1 MVTLASVWATFTL
14 KMEMIPD
21 IDLPI
26 TTVVTVYPRATPE
39 EIMNEVTVPIEGAIS
54 DIGGLRH
61 IVSTSVDGISFIF
74 VEFEYGTD
82 MGRVNDTISENLRA
96 LGLPQGVRDLD
107 PDILE
112 MAGLEE
118 NPQLFA
124 IDMNSFPVVFF
135 SLSGDV
141 PPHELQHIAITEII
155 PRLEDIDGVLDV
167 GIEGGSKDEV
177 LVSLDPEK
185 MNEFGISMSQVEAIL
200 AAGEYSSLSE
210 IENADMETDA
220 LVLGDVAGVNLGP
233 PPETA
238 ITRTNGKPSVAINV
252 RKDKGANIVTV
263 ANAVVDEA
271 EKIGEELGDDVE
283 FITVGDQSELIERS
297 ISELTRNAIIGGV
310 LAIIVAFLF
319 LMAFRASLVTAISIP
334 LSLLIG
340 FLLMWASGIT
350 INMLTLSAMVIA
362 VGRVIDNSI
371 VLLEVIFRRMQQ
383 GEGFREAA
391 IGGAKDV
398 AAPITSATLAT
409 VAIFIPLA
417 FIGGI
422 VGELFVPFALT
433 ITFALAASLLVALT
447 IVPALSNFTVS
458 RKAKARKG
466 EPWYLRV
473 YTPML
478 KWALGHRALTLLI
491 AAALFFG
498 SFGLFPF
505 IGTSFLPS
513 MSEKML
519 TIDVELP
526 QGTDLISTQ
535 EVAMQVEEILGEKP
549 EVFVTYD
556 VTVGTSASVF
566 GGFSAMGG
574 GGTNTASVFVSLD
587 QDADVEGE
595 ADELRHALEGIG
607 EEASFTVSTGPPMM
621 SSMTGGSRLDIS
633 IRGENRE
640 DIDSAAKQL
649 FAELETM
656 DGLAELEVDFISVEP
671 KLDIEP
677 DPAKIATSGLPP
689 EQLERLEEEFRLMM
703 RGGTVAQASLDGE
716 TYDVFLD
723 EIAQDLDSEMA
734 TELRVGWPVS
744 VALGDIA
751 TVEFGEQPT
760 NIRRVDQM
768 LAVSI
773 DAEITKKNVGAVDR
787 EVQGKI
793 DDLRIDGQTLDELG
807 VEVEMGGVI
816 EMMEESFSS
825 MYIAI
830 IVAIALAFA
839 VLVVS
844 FRSFIN
850 ALIIMMSLPLA
861 SIGAFLGLLIAGRP
875 LGISAMMGVLMLVG
889 IVLTNAIVLVTLV
902 EQLRKRG
909 LSAHDA
915 LIDGGQT
922 RLRPILMTAL
932 TTMAAM
938 FPLALGLG
946 EGTLIAAELA
956 IVVIGGLFSST
967 LLTLL
972 VIPVLYS
979 LSAGLR
985 RRLART

>member
-1 MVTLASVWATFTL
+1 MASIWATFTL
-14 KMEMIPD
+14 KTELVPD
-21 IDLPI
+21 IELPI

-39 EIMNEVTVPIEGAIS
+39 EVMNEVSVPVEGAIS

-61 IVSTSVDGISFIF
+61 IVSTSVDGNSFIF
-74 VEFEYGTD
+74 AEFEYGTS
-82 MGRVNDTISENLRA
+82 MGKVNDTISERLSE
-96 LGLPQGVRDLD
+96 LDLPPGVRDIE

-112 MAGLEE
+112 IAGLEE

-124 IDMNSFPVVFF
+124 IDMNAFSVVAL
-135 SLSGDV
+135 SLVGDLTTL
-141 PPHELQHIAITEII
+141 ELQQIAFTEVI
-155 PRLEDIDGVLDV
+155 PRLENIDGVHYV

-177 LVSLDPEK
+177 LVSPDPEK
-185 MNEFGISMSQVEAIL
+185 MNEFGISMAQVEAIL
-200 AAGEYSSLSE
+200 AAGGYSSLGE
-210 IENADMETDA
+210 IENADMGTDA
-220 LVLGDVAGVNLGP
+220 VVLGDVAGVNLGP
-233 PPETA
+233 PPGTSL
-238 ITRTNGKPSVAINV
+238 TRTNGKPSISINIL
-252 RKDKGANIVTV
+252 KDKGANTVTV
-263 ANAVVDEA
+263 ANAVVDEV
-271 EKIGEELGDDVE
+271 EEIGEELGDDVE
-283 FITVGDQSELIERS
+283 LITVFDQSEFIERS
-297 ISELTRNAIIGGV
+297 ISDLTRNALIGGI
-310 LAIIVAFLF
+310 LAVIVAFLF

-340 FLLMWASGIT
+340 FLLMWAFGIT
-350 INMLTLSAMVIA
+350 INILTLSAMVIA

-371 VLLEVIFRRMQQ
+371 VLLEVVFRRMQQ

-391 IGGAKDV
+391 IGGAKEV

-409 VAIFIPLA
+409 VAIFVPLA

-422 VGELFVPFALT
+422 VGEFFVPFALT
-433 ITFALAASLLVALT
+433 ITFALGASLLVALT

-466 EPWYLRV
+466 EPWYRRL

-498 SFGLFPF
+498 SFGLFPL
-505 IGTSFLPS
+505 IGTSFLPT

-519 TIDVELP
+519 TIDIELSE
-526 QGTDLISTQ
+526 GADLMSTQ
-535 EVAMQVEEILGEKP
+535 EVAMQVEGILDEKP
-549 EVFVTYD
+549 EIFVAYD
-556 VTVGTSASVF
+556 TTVGTSATLF
-566 GGFSAMGG
+566 GGFSAMRG

-587 QDADVEGE
+587 QGADLEGE
-595 ADELRHALEGIG
+595 ADELRRTFEEIV
-607 EEASFTVSTGPPMM
+607 EEAAITVNTGPPGMSIMM
-621 SSMTGGSRLDIS
+621 GSSNLDIS
-633 IRGENRE
+633 IRGENYE
-640 DIDSAAKQL
+640 DIASAANQL

-677 DPAKIATSGLPP
+677 DPARIMASGLPP
-689 EQLERLEEEFRLMM
+689 EQLEHLEEEFLLMM

-723 EIAQDLDSEMA
+723 GIAQDLDSEMA

-793 DDLRIDGQTLDELG
+793 DDLMIDGQTLDELG

-825 MYIAI
+825 MYTAI
-830 IVAIALAFA
+830 IVAIVLAFA

-875 LGISAMMGVLMLVG
+875 VGISAMMGVLMLVG

-909 LSAHDA
+909 LSAYDA
-915 LIDGGQT
+915 LIEGGRT

-932 TTMAAM
+932 TTMVAM

-956 IVVIGGLFSST
+956 IVVVGGLFSST

-985 RRLART
+985 RRLSRT

>member
-1 MVTLASVWATFTL
+1 MVTLASIWATLTL

-21 IDLPI
+21 IELPMTSVI
-26 TTVVTVYPRATPE
+26 TLYPRATPE

-61 IVSTSVDGISFIF
+61 TISTSAEGKSFVF
-74 VEFEYGTD
+74 AEFEYGTD
-82 MGRVNDTISENLRA
+82 MDKVNETIAENLSE
-96 LGLPQGVRDLD
+96 LDLPSEVRDLD
-107 PDILE
+107 PDVLE

-118 NPQLFA
+118 NPELFA
-124 IDMNSFPVVFF
+124 IDISMMPVVFF
-135 SLSGDV
+135 SLSGDL
-141 PPHELQHIAITEII
+141 PPHELQEMAITEVI
-155 PRLEDIDGVLDV
+155 PRLENIDGVNHV

-177 LVSLDPEK
+177 LVSLDPAK
-185 MNEFGISMSQVEAIL
+185 MNESGISMSQVAAIL
-200 AAGEYSSLSE
+200 AAGEYGSLSE
-210 IENADMETDA
+210 IENADMGTDA
-220 LVLGDVAGVNLGP
+220 LVLSDVAEVNLGP

-238 ITRTNGKPSVAINV
+238 LTRTNGKPSVGIMV
-252 RKDKGANIVTV
+252 QKDKEANTVSV
-263 ANAVVDEA
+263 ANAVVDEF
-271 EKIGEELGDDVE
+271 EKTGEELGNDVE
-283 FITVGDQSELIERS
+283 LITVFDQSELIERS
-297 ISELTRNAIIGGV
+297 ISDLTRNAIIGGI
-310 LAIIVAFLF
+310 LAIIVVFLF

-340 FLLMWASGIT
+340 FLLMGAFGIT
-350 INMLTLSAMVIA
+350 INILTLSAMVIA

-383 GEGFREAA
+383 GEGFREAG
-391 IGGAKDV
+391 IGGAKEV

-417 FIGGI
+417 FVGGI
-422 VGELFVPFALT
+422 VGELFIPFALT
-433 ITFALAASLLVALT
+433 ITFALVASLLVALT

-466 EPWYLRV
+466 EPWYRRG

-478 KWALGHRALTLLI
+478 KWALGHRALTLVI

-498 SFGLFPF
+498 SLGLFPI
-505 IGTSFLPS
+505 IGTSFLPN

-519 TIDVELP
+519 SVDIAMP
-526 QGTDLISTQ
+526 QGTDLITTQ
-535 EVAMQVEEILGEKP
+535 EVAMQVEEILGQKP

-556 VTVGTSASVF
+556 TMVGTSASAF
-566 GGFSAMGG
+566 GGFSALTG
-574 GGTNTASVFVSLD
+574 GGTNTASMFVLLD
-587 QDADVEGE
+587 RDADLEGE
-595 ADELRHALEGIG
+595 ADELRRALEGIA
-607 EEASFTVSTGPPMM
+607 EEATFTVDTGPPWVSEMM
-621 SSMTGGSRLDIS
+621 GGSRLDLS
-633 IRGENRE
+633 IRGQNYE
-640 DIDSAAKQL
+640 DIASAANQL

-656 DGLAELEVDFISVEP
+656 DGLADLEVDFASVEP
-671 KLDIEP
+671 KLEIEP
-677 DPAKIATSGLPP
+677 DPAKIIASGLPP
-689 EQLERLEEEFRLMM
+689 EQLEEEFYLMT
-703 RGGTVAQASLDGE
+703 RGETVAEASLDGE
-716 TYDVFLD
+716 TYDVFL
-723 EIAQDLDSEMA
+723 EGIAQNLDSVEMA
-734 TELRVGWPVS
+734 RELRVGWPVS

-751 TVEFGEQPT
+751 TVELGQQPT

-768 LAVSI
+768 LAASI
-773 DAEITKKNVGAVDR
+773 EADITKKNVGAVDR
-787 EVQGKI
+787 EVQDKI
-793 DDLRIDGQTLDELG
+793 DDLSLAPG
-807 VEVEMGGVI
+807 VEITTGGVI

-830 IVAIALAFA
+830 IVAIALALA
-839 VLVVS
+839 VLVIS
-844 FRSFIN
+844 FRSLLN
-850 ALIIMMSLPLA
+850 SLIIMMSLPLA

-875 LGISAMMGVLMLVG
+875 LGISALMGILMLVG

-909 LSAHDA
+909 LSAYDA
-915 LIDGGQT
+915 LIEGGRT

-932 TTMAAM
+932 TTMVAM

-946 EGTLIAAELA
+946 EGTLVAAELA

-979 LSAGLR
+979 LGAGLR